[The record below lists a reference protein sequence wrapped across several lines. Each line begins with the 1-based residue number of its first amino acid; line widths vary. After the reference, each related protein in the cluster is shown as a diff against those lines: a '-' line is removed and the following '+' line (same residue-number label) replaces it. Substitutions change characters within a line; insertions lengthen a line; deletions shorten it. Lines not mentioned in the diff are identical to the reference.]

1 MAFFY
6 RFVFKLFFK
15 ITITMKRILGLIL
28 AFTFSISLY
37 ASDCEAP
44 ISKERFDSLL
54 KTLELKNNDHQKYI
68 LISAYSNRECM
79 SVNQLLSFIDLIDEH
94 KVKVSIV
101 QELCNSV
108 FDKENIDQ
116 LMTNFTEYEKSV
128 ILKSVK

>member
-1 MAFFY
+1 M
-6 RFVFKLFFK
+6 
-15 ITITMKRILGLIL
+15 TMKRILGLIL

-54 KTLELKNNDHQKYI
+54 KTVELKNNDHQKYM
-68 LISAYSNRECM
+68 LISAYSNRECI

-94 KVKVSIV
+94 KVKVSIA
-101 QELCNSV
+101 QESYNSV

-116 LMTNFTEYEKSV
+116 LMNNFTEHEKSV
-128 ILKSVK
+128 ILKSAK

>member
-1 MAFFY
+1 M
-6 RFVFKLFFK
+6 
-15 ITITMKRILGLIL
+15 TMKRILGLLL

-54 KTLELKNNDHQKYI
+54 KTVELKNNDHQKYM
-68 LISAYSNRECM
+68 LISAYTIRECI

-101 QELCNSV
+101 QESYNSV

-116 LMTNFTEYEKSV
+116 LMTNFTDHEKSV
-128 ILKSVK
+128 ILKFVK